1 MAKIGLKCLTYAPY
15 TSGGEGSS
23 ISYGT
28 GVQLNDYMIR
38 ADVNEE
44 RNDAKFY
51 ADDHKIDSEN
61 SMTGAT
67 LSLELA
73 NMTDA
78 LEQAFLGYKA
88 ESTASGAD
96 LLITDAAAGFVGIGF
111 YRKER
116 YKGTVTYKCYWFYK
130 VQFSKDSDSTQ
141 TKGESVDFQTE
152 TISGDALGGI
162 RTGGRRSTSLVE
174 VNFDHAIR
182 IGWVIEFRSG
192 GEGDVGDI
200 ELLSIISDG

>member
-1 MAKIGLKCLTYAPY
+1 MAKIGIKCLTYAPY
-15 TSGGEGSS
+15 TSGGDGSA

-28 GVQLNDYMIR
+28 GVQLVDYMIR

-44 RNDAKFY
+44 RGDVKFY

-78 LEQAFLGYKA
+78 LEKAFLGYVA

-96 LLITDAAAGFVGIGF
+96 LLITDAAAGFVGVGF

-116 YKGTVTYKCYWFYK
+116 FKGTITYKCYWFYK
-130 VQFSKDSDSTQ
+130 VQFSKDSDSTT
-141 TKGESVDFQTE
+141 TKGENTDFQTE
-152 TISGDALGGI
+152 TVSGDALGVQL
-162 RTGGRRSTSLVE
+162 TS
-174 VNFDHAIR
+174 A
-182 IGWVIEFRSG
+182 
-192 GEGDVGDI
+192 GDVIYYATNRKDSESNAIAWLKTKAGI
-200 ELLSIISDG
+200 NT

>member
-1 MAKIGLKCLTYAPY
+1 MAKVGLKCLTYCPY
-15 TSGGEGSS
+15 VSGGDGSS

-28 GVQLNDYMIR
+28 GVMLNDYMIR
-38 ADVNEE
+38 ADINEE
-44 RNDAKFY
+44 REDVKFY

-78 LEQAFLGYKA
+78 LEKAFLGYVA
-88 ESTASGAD
+88 ESSASGAD
-96 LLITDAAAGFVGIGF
+96 LLITDAASGFVGVGF

-116 YKGTVTYKCYWFYK
+116 FKGTVSYKCYWFYK
-130 VQFSKDSDSTQ
+130 AQFSKDSDSTN

-152 TISGDALGGI
+152 TLSGEAMGVQL
-162 RTGGRRSTSLVE
+162 T
-174 VNFDHAIR
+174 
-182 IGWVIEFRSG
+182 SG
-192 GEGDVGDI
+192 GQIVYYCINRKDSE
-200 ELLSIISDG
+200 STAISWLKTKAGIS

>member
-28 GVQLNDYMIR
+28 GVQLADYMIR
-38 ADVNEE
+38 ADISEE
-44 RNDAKFY
+44 RDDAKFY
-51 ADDHKIDSEN
+51 ADDHKIDVEN

-67 LSLELA
+67 LNLELA

-78 LEQAFLGYKA
+78 LEKAFLGYVS

-96 LLITDAAAGFVGIGF
+96 LLVTDAAAGFVGVGF

-116 YKGTVTYKCYWFYK
+116 FKGTVTYKCYWFYK
-130 VQFSKDSDSTQ
+130 VQFSKDSDSTN
-141 TKGESVDFQTE
+141 TKGENVDFQTE
-152 TISGDALGGI
+152 TLNGDSLGVQLTANGNIIYYCICRKNSESDAVAWLKTKGGI
-162 RTGGRRSTSLVE
+162 S
-174 VNFDHAIR
+174 
-182 IGWVIEFRSG
+182 
-192 GEGDVGDI
+192 
-200 ELLSIISDG
+200 

>member
-130 VQFSKDSDSTQ
+130 VQFSKDGDSTQ

-152 TISGDALGGI
+152 TLSGDALGVQL
-162 RTGGRRSTSLVE
+162 T
-174 VNFDHAIR
+174 
-182 IGWVIEFRSG
+182 SG
-192 GEGDVGDI
+192 GDTLYYCICRKSTESDAIAWLKTKGG
-200 ELLSIISDG
+200 IS

>member
-1 MAKIGLKCLTYAPY
+1 MAKIGIKCLTYAPFV
-15 TSGGEGSS
+15 SGGDGSS

-28 GVQLNDYMIR
+28 GVQLADYMIR

-44 RNDAKFY
+44 RGDVKFY

-78 LEQAFLGYKA
+78 LEKAFLGYVA

-96 LLITDAAAGFVGIGF
+96 LLITDAAAGFVGVGF

-116 YKGTVTYKCYWFYK
+116 FKGTVTYKCYWFYK
-130 VQFSKDSDSTQ
+130 VQFSKDSDSTT
-141 TKGESVDFQTE
+141 TKGENVDFQTE
-152 TISGDALGGI
+152 SVSGDALGVQLTANGDTI
-162 RTGGRRSTSLVE
+162 YYRINRKSSE
-174 VNFDHAIR
+174 SDAINWLKT
-182 IGWVIEFRSG
+182 IAGVS
-192 GEGDVGDI
+192 
-200 ELLSIISDG
+200 

>member
-1 MAKIGLKCLTYAPY
+1 MAKIGIKCLTYAPY
-15 TSGGEGSS
+15 TSGGDGSA

-28 GVQLNDYMIR
+28 GVQLTDYMIR

-44 RNDAKFY
+44 RGDVKFY

-67 LSLELA
+67 LGLELA

-78 LEQAFLGYKA
+78 LEKAFLGYVA

-96 LLITDAAAGFVGIGF
+96 LLVTDAAAGFNGCGF

-116 YKGTVTYKCYWFYK
+116 FKGTVTYKCYWFYK
-130 VQFSKDSDSTQ
+130 VQFSKDSDSTT
-141 TKGESVDFQTE
+141 TKGENVDFQTE
-152 TISGDALGGI
+152 TVNGDAMGVHLTASGDTVYYAICRKSSESDAVAWLKTKAGI
-162 RTGGRRSTSLVE
+162 TG
-174 VNFDHAIR
+174 
-182 IGWVIEFRSG
+182 
-192 GEGDVGDI
+192 
-200 ELLSIISDG
+200 

>member
-1 MAKIGLKCLTYAPY
+1 MAKIGIKCLTYAPFV
-15 TSGGEGSS
+15 SGGDGSS

-28 GVQLNDYMIR
+28 GVQLADYMIR

-44 RNDAKFY
+44 RGDVKFY

-78 LEQAFLGYKA
+78 LEKAFLGYVA

-96 LLITDAAAGFVGIGF
+96 LLITDAAAGFVGVGF

-116 YKGTVTYKCYWFYK
+116 FKGTVTYKCYWFYK
-130 VQFSKDSDSTQ
+130 VQFSKDSDSTT
-141 TKGESVDFQTE
+141 TKGENVDFQTE
-152 TISGDALGGI
+152 SVSGDALGVQLTASGDTI
-162 RTGGRRSTSLVE
+162 YYRINRKSSE
-174 VNFDHAIR
+174 SDAINWLKT
-182 IGWVIEFRSG
+182 IAGVS
-192 GEGDVGDI
+192 
-200 ELLSIISDG
+200 

>member
-1 MAKIGLKCLTYAPY
+1 MAKIGIKCLTYAPY
-15 TSGGEGSS
+15 TSGGDGSA

-28 GVQLNDYMIR
+28 GVQLVDYMIR

-44 RNDAKFY
+44 RGDVKFY

-73 NMTDA
+73 NLTDD
-78 LEQAFLGYKA
+78 LEKAFLGYVA

-96 LLITDAAAGFVGIGF
+96 LLVTDAAAGFVGCGF

-116 YKGTVTYKCYWFYK
+116 FKGTITYKSYWFYK
-130 VQFSKDSDSTQ
+130 VQFSKDGDSTT
-141 TKGESVDFQTE
+141 TKGENVDFQTE
-152 TISGDALGGI
+152 TLSGDALGVKLTSAGDTLYYAISRKSSESDAVAWLKTKAGI
-162 RTGGRRSTSLVE
+162 TG
-174 VNFDHAIR
+174 
-182 IGWVIEFRSG
+182 
-192 GEGDVGDI
+192 
-200 ELLSIISDG
+200 

>member
-1 MAKIGLKCLTYAPY
+1 MAKIGIKCLTYAPFV
-15 TSGGEGSS
+15 SGGDGSS

-28 GVQLNDYMIR
+28 GVQLADYMIR

-44 RNDAKFY
+44 RGDVKFY

-78 LEQAFLGYKA
+78 LEKAFLGYVA

-96 LLITDAAAGFVGIGF
+96 LLITDAAAGFVGVGF

-116 YKGTVTYKCYWFYK
+116 FKGTVTYKCYWFYK
-130 VQFSKDSDSTQ
+130 VQFSKDSDSTN
-141 TKGESVDFQTE
+141 TKGENVDFQTE
-152 TISGDALGGI
+152 SVSGNAMGVQLTSAGPVVYFAICRKSSESDAVAWLKTKAGI
-162 RTGGRRSTSLVE
+162 TQ
-174 VNFDHAIR
+174 
-182 IGWVIEFRSG
+182 
-192 GEGDVGDI
+192 
-200 ELLSIISDG
+200 